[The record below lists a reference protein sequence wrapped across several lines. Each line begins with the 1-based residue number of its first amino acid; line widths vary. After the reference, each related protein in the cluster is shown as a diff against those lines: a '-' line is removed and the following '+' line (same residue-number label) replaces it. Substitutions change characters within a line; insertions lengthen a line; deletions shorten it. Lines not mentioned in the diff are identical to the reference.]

1 MTDVE
6 ARLRQQQGE
15 AIHIVLP
22 KEGTLAFQKG
32 LLAKSHL
39 SLPFSQINRELSLS
53 GYDWVPQGTAVGV
66 KDLQCLA
73 GEMESISG
81 LIRREVL
88 GNPSFEQR
96 FRLPHV
102 VYYSGF
108 LFLVILWGG
117 SLQRRVMKPHLKQL
131 IRCLVAVSVLWI
143 IQRLSKMVIPGS
155 LDIWVRYGWYSYYVF
170 FGLLVTF
177 AAFLGYEADAGLQ
190 DRKWPCFLYGI
201 GAYNMGLALMVLTN
215 DFHHWVFTF
224 PAGLA
229 AADSIH
235 EYGVG
240 YILLQSSYA
249 LQFILVNGWLYYR
262 IWKQKIRGM
271 KQLIP
276 LFISG
281 LYVFYVVSYV
291 CGISWAS
298 YTELVI
304 LTIAW
309 AFLWLESLLDTGII
323 PSNRGYEDFF
333 RYSHLAME
341 IRGKEGQ
348 VLFQSHQVPKESSED
363 IEKRVCPISGGEVVW
378 YQSVKDLNEKKR
390 KLQLMVDAL
399 ERSYKLGR
407 MEEEIRRS
415 YIRLLTEKKAVRE
428 LEAVLESKGSLI
440 MHYIEFLKTAKPGN
454 EADAALSRLNVL
466 ASYIKK
472 RCVMMMKGREEQR
485 LWVRELK
492 SSIEELFKYLQKTG
506 LKCLLEF
513 DLAGSMETCEALV
526 LYDFIE
532 QTAEAA
538 MAGGETH
545 MICSIR
551 QKDAAYHGHILLD
564 HHIWIL
570 PFMRQLRED
579 SRLQIPGVRLQLRD
593 LDYAYSVEIEVR
605 HREDKSYGFLE
616 SRNGSR

>member
-1 MTDVE
+1 
-6 ARLRQQQGE
+6 
-15 AIHIVLP
+15 
-22 KEGTLAFQKG
+22 
-32 LLAKSHL
+32 
-39 SLPFSQINRELSLS
+39 
-53 GYDWVPQGTAVGV
+53 
-66 KDLQCLA
+66 
-73 GEMESISG
+73 
-81 LIRREVL
+81 
-88 GNPSFEQR
+88 
-96 FRLPHV
+96 
-102 VYYSGF
+102 
-108 LFLVILWGG
+108 
-117 SLQRRVMKPHLKQL
+117 
-131 IRCLVAVSVLWI
+131 
-143 IQRLSKMVIPGS
+143 
-155 LDIWVRYGWYSYYVF
+155 
-170 FGLLVTF
+170 
-177 AAFLGYEADAGLQ
+177 
-190 DRKWPCFLYGI
+190 
-201 GAYNMGLALMVLTN
+201 
-215 DFHHWVFTF
+215 
-224 PAGLA
+224 
-229 AADSIH
+229 
-235 EYGVG
+235 
-240 YILLQSSYA
+240 
-249 LQFILVNGWLYYR
+249 
-262 IWKQKIRGM
+262 M

-291 CGISWAS
+291 CGIPWAS

-304 LTIAW
+304 VTIAW

-323 PSNRGYEDFF
+323 PSNRGYGDFF

-363 IEKRVCPISGGEVVW
+363 IEKRVCPISGGQVVW

-390 KLQLMVDAL
+390 KLQLVVDAL

-428 LEAVLESKGSLI
+428 LETVLESKGSLI
-440 MHYIEFLKTAKPGN
+440 MHYIEFLETAKPGN
-454 EADAALSRLNVL
+454 EADAAVSRLNVL

-472 RCVMMMKGREEQR
+472 RCVMMLKGKEEQQ

-513 DLAGSMETCEALV
+513 NLAGAMETGEALA

-538 MAGGETH
+538 TAGGETH

-551 QKDAAYHGHILLD
+551 EKDDAYWGRILLD
-564 HHIWIL
+564 HHIWVL

-605 HREDKSYGFLE
+605 HRED
-616 SRNGSR
+616 N